1 MSEDNTLLLIDSE
14 FPFDKIKEQLNN
26 HKSCK
31 IISFDFISHKKLQ
44 SLDLSHEISDNFLND
59 EELNKIQHEVYSFGK
74 WYNNSELEKYLS
86 YSNVNI
92 GGLFHEQF
100 TVFLSP
106 FLKFFYEIKNI
117 IKQFPNH
124 MVVCSSMISKFV
136 KIFCNN
142 VTVIDNEKL
151 HEPDFAHDKIR
162 FNLKI
167 GRKYFIFLIPRKYY
181 KKIKEISE
189 FFIDLFFGFNSK
201 NLKNN
206 NSTLLVEFNTIRFE
220 ELFLNFKN
228 SSILPLNYARRR
240 PSIWNWKSFSIIK
253 KSGIKVV
260 TSKFMNKI
268 NNTSNNYDQSEFI
281 SNLNLLFDND
291 MMMSKFFT
299 IGNNSFWSIIKPIW
313 KNLIFSRINEI
324 IFEINM
330 AKYFITNN
338 KINSIIVF
346 SEVGMT
352 EQIIV
357 SLSQKYSIPTFLL
370 QVGLHWDTPEAH
382 EMNTAQTVYPVKSD
396 KFLVWGK
403 TSQNDAIT
411 NGLLKPENVIPIGSP
426 RYDGLFETENVDEDY
441 ILFAVTGPRKMNV
454 RDLKISTYLNHENS
468 IEQICKIVSKLGK
481 KLIIKLHPG
490 SDEYNI
496 TEFVKSI
503 NPEIEVITT
512 GDILPLIKS
521 CSAMIVTRLSTAMLE
536 CQILKKP
543 VIYVP
548 IFDENFGT
556 PEIFKSN
563 SCVFSSLDKLEFD
576 LNKLQTDSN
585 FKQNIINSANIFI
598 KNYFNN
604 TNHASNSLVEFLKL

>member
-59 EELNKIQHEVYSFGK
+59 EEVNKIQHEVYSFGK

-124 MVVCSSMISKFV
+124 MVVCSSMISKFI

-142 VTVIDNEKL
+142 VTVVDNKKS

-167 GRKYFIFLIPRKYY
+167 GRKYFLFLIPRKYY

-313 KNLIFSRINEI
+313 KNLIFSRIDEI
-324 IFEINM
+324 IFEIDM
-330 AKYFITNN
+330 AKYFIKNN

-512 GDILPLIKS
+512 GDILPLIRS

-576 LNKLQTDSN
+576 LNKLQNDSN

-604 TNHASNSLVEFLKL
+604 PNHASNSLVEFLKL

>member
-1 MSEDNTLLLIDSE
+1 MSEEPTLLLIDSE
-14 FPFDKIKEQLNN
+14 FPFNQIKQYLHNN
-26 HKSCK
+26 KSCK
-31 IISFDFISHKKLQ
+31 IISFDFNSHKKLQ
-44 SLDLSHEISDNFLND
+44 SLDLPHEISDNYLNN
-59 EELNKIQHEVYSFGK
+59 EEINEIQHQVYLFGK
-74 WYNNSELEKYLS
+74 WYDNTKIKKYLS
-86 YSNVNI
+86 YCDVNI

-100 TVFLSP
+100 TVYLSP
-106 FLKFFYEIKNI
+106 FLKIFYEMKNI
-117 IKQFPNH
+117 VKQFPNH
-124 MVVCSSMISKFV
+124 KLITNNIISKIAR
-136 KIFCNN
+136 IFSNN
-142 VTVIDNEKL
+142 IIVIDNEKSYN
-151 HEPDFAHDKIR
+151 PDFAHDKIR

-167 GRKYFIFLIPRKYY
+167 GKKYFLFLIPRKYY
-181 KKIKEISE
+181 KKIKQISE
-189 FFIDLFFGFNSK
+189 FFIDIFFGYNIKS
-201 NLKNN
+201 LKNN
-206 NSTLLVEFNTIRFE
+206 NSTLLVEFNTTRFE
-220 ELFLNFKN
+220 ELFLHFKN
-228 SSILPLNYARRR
+228 SSIIPLNYARRR
-240 PSIWNWKSFSIIK
+240 PSIWNWKSFSIIR
-253 KSGIKVV
+253 KSGCKII
-260 TSKFMNKI
+260 TPKFMDKL
-268 NNTSNNYDQSEFI
+268 NNTSNTYEQSEFMD
-281 SNLNLLFDND
+281 NLKKLFDND
-291 MMMSKFFT
+291 ILLSQIFT
-299 IGNNSFWSIIKPIW
+299 INNYSIWSTIKPIW

-330 AKYFITNN
+330 AKYFIKNN
-338 KINSIIVF
+338 KIDSIIVF

-357 SLSQKYSIPTFLL
+357 SLSQKYFIPTFLL
-370 QVGLHWDTPEAH
+370 QVGLHWDTPEAY

-403 TSQNDAIT
+403 TSQNDALT

-521 CSAMIVTRLSTAMLE
+521 CSAMIATRLSTAMLE

-576 LNKLQTDSN
+576 LNKLQTDPN

-604 TNHASNSLVEFLKL
+604 PNLASNSLVEFLKL

>member
-26 HKSCK
+26 YKSCK

-142 VTVIDNEKL
+142 VTVVDNKKS

-167 GRKYFIFLIPRKYY
+167 GRKYFLFLIPRKYY

-313 KNLIFSRINEI
+313 KNLIFSRIDEI
-324 IFEINM
+324 IFEIDM
-330 AKYFITNN
+330 AKYFIKNN

-512 GDILPLIKS
+512 GDILPLIRS

-576 LNKLQTDSN
+576 LNKLQNDSN

-604 TNHASNSLVEFLKL
+604 PNHASNSLVEFLKL

>member
-1 MSEDNTLLLIDSE
+1 M
-14 FPFDKIKEQLNN
+14 
-26 HKSCK
+26 
-31 IISFDFISHKKLQ
+31 
-44 SLDLSHEISDNFLND
+44 
-59 EELNKIQHEVYSFGK
+59 
-74 WYNNSELEKYLS
+74 
-86 YSNVNI
+86 
-92 GGLFHEQF
+92 
-100 TVFLSP
+100 
-106 FLKFFYEIKNI
+106 
-117 IKQFPNH
+117 
-124 MVVCSSMISKFV
+124 
-136 KIFCNN
+136 
-142 VTVIDNEKL
+142 
-151 HEPDFAHDKIR
+151 
-162 FNLKI
+162 
-167 GRKYFIFLIPRKYY
+167 
-181 KKIKEISE
+181 
-189 FFIDLFFGFNSK
+189 
-201 NLKNN
+201 
-206 NSTLLVEFNTIRFE
+206 
-220 ELFLNFKN
+220 
-228 SSILPLNYARRR
+228 
-240 PSIWNWKSFSIIK
+240 
-253 KSGIKVV
+253 
-260 TSKFMNKI
+260 
-268 NNTSNNYDQSEFI
+268 
-281 SNLNLLFDND
+281 LFDND

-313 KNLIFSRINEI
+313 KNLIFSRIDEI
-324 IFEINM
+324 IFEIDM
-330 AKYFITNN
+330 AKYFIKNN

-370 QVGLHWDTPEAH
+370 QAGLYWDTPEAH

-512 GDILPLIKS
+512 GDILPLIRS

-576 LNKLQTDSN
+576 LNKLQNDSN

-604 TNHASNSLVEFLKL
+604 PNHASNSLVEFLKL

>member
-124 MVVCSSMISKFV
+124 MIVCSSMISKFV
-136 KIFCNN
+136 KIFYNN
-142 VTVIDNEKL
+142 VTVVDNEKL
-151 HEPDFAHDKIR
+151 HVPDFAHDKIR

-324 IFEINM
+324 IFEIDM
-330 AKYFITNN
+330 AKYFIKNN

-370 QVGLHWDTPEAH
+370 QAGLYWDTPEAH

-512 GDILPLIKS
+512 GDILPLIRS

-576 LNKLQTDSN
+576 LNKLQNDSN

-604 TNHASNSLVEFLKL
+604 PNHASNSLVEFLKL

>member
-26 HKSCK
+26 YKSCK

-59 EELNKIQHEVYSFGK
+59 EEVNKIQHEVYSFGK

-142 VTVIDNEKL
+142 VTVVDNKKS

-167 GRKYFIFLIPRKYY
+167 GRKYFLFLIPRKYY

-281 SNLNLLFDND
+281 SNLNMLFDND

-313 KNLIFSRINEI
+313 KNLIFSRIDEI
-324 IFEINM
+324 IFEIDM
-330 AKYFITNN
+330 AKYFIKNN

-370 QVGLHWDTPEAH
+370 QAGLYWDTPEAH

-512 GDILPLIKS
+512 GDILPLIRS

-576 LNKLQTDSN
+576 LNKLQNDSN

-604 TNHASNSLVEFLKL
+604 PNHASNSLVEFLKL

>member
-1 MSEDNTLLLIDSE
+1 MSKNNTLFLIDSE

-26 HKSCK
+26 YESFE
-31 IISFDFISHKKLQ
+31 IISLDFISHKKLQ
-44 SLDLSHEISDNFLND
+44 SLDLQHEISDNFLND
-59 EELNKIQHEVYSFGK
+59 DEINKIQHEVYSFGK
-74 WYNNSELEKYLS
+74 WYNNSEFEKYLS

-117 IKQFPNH
+117 IKQFPNNTI
-124 MVVCSSMISKFV
+124 VCSSMISKFV
-136 KIFCNN
+136 RIFSNN
-142 VTVIDNEKL
+142 VVIVDNKKL
-151 HEPDFAHDKIR
+151 YKPDFAHDKIR

-167 GRKYFIFLIPRKYY
+167 GKKYFLFLIPRKYY
-181 KKIKEISE
+181 KKIKQISE

-228 SSILPLNYARRR
+228 SSVLPLNYTRRR
-240 PSIWNWKSFSIIK
+240 PSIWNWKSFCIIK
-253 KSGIKVV
+253 KSGVKVI

-268 NNTSNNYDQSEFI
+268 NTTNNHEQSEFI
-281 SNLNLLFDND
+281 SNMKILFDND
-291 MMMSKFFT
+291 VMLSKFFT

-313 KNLIFSRINEI
+313 KNLIFSRIDEI

-330 AKYFITNN
+330 AKYFIKNN
-338 KINSIIVF
+338 KIDSIIVF

-426 RYDGLFETENVDEDY
+426 RYDGLFETENISEDY

-521 CSAMIVTRLSTAMLE
+521 CSAMIVTRLSTSMLE

-548 IFDENFGT
+548 IFDENFGK
-556 PEIFKSN
+556 PEIFRSN
-563 SCVFSSLDKLEFD
+563 SCIFSSLDKLEFD
-576 LNKLQTDSN
+576 LNKLQSDTN
-585 FKQNIINSANIFI
+585 FKQDIINSANIFI
-598 KNYFNN
+598 KNYFSNPN
-604 TNHASNSLVEFLKL
+604 RASNSLLEFLKF